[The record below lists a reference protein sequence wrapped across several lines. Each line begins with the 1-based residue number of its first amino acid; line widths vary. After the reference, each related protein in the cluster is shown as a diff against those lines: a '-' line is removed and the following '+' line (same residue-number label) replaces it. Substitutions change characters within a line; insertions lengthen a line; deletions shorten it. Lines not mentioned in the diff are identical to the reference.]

1 MVAVIGVGGLETSD
15 RDLLKMKE
23 GLRIV
28 VGRTG
33 SFVTSARDL
42 EGVGKVID
50 SIEDIKGLAIA

>member
-42 EGVGKVID
+42 AGVGKVLD
-50 SIEDIKGLAIA
+50 SIEDINGLAIA

>member
-42 EGVGKVID
+42 AGVGKVLD